1 MSSIDERVVQMEF
14 ENAQFE
20 KNAKKSIKT
29 LDELKKNL
37 DLSKAVKS
45 FNELDKAS
53 RAVSLDSIGNSLS
66 NIESKFSALGI
77 MGVTTLRNI
86 SQEVFNTG
94 KQIAEMFTI
103 APVKS
108 GLEEYETQINAVQTI
123 LANTQSKG
131 ITLDQVNAAL
141 DELNHYADMT
151 IYNFTEMTRN
161 IGTFTA
167 AGVDLDTSVAAI
179 KGIANLAAVSGSTSQ
194 QASTAMYQLSQ
205 ALATGT
211 VKLQDWNS
219 VVNAGMGGQ
228 VFQEALKDT
237 ARVHGIAIDQ
247 MIEEE
252 GSFRETLTKGWLS
265 SEVLTETLSKFTG
278 DLTQAQIE
286 SMGYTADQAKEIVK
300 LGQTANDAATK
311 VKTFTQLMDTL
322 KEAAQ
327 SGWTESWETIIGDF
341 EQAKELWTGVSDVLG
356 DMIQKSADSRNTL
369 LKGALTNKW
378 DKLTQ
383 KIEDA
388 GVSVDSFNE
397 SAKEILNANGYNADA
412 LIEKYGSLEKVF
424 RAGVVPAKLLKE
436 AINGIG
442 NSKSNLSGITEL
454 LKFGS
459 SGEDVK
465 KVQQALKDLGYSF
478 EQFGIDGII
487 GSETDAAIRAFQ
499 EFKGLDVD
507 GIVGPK
513 TLEAL
518 SGMGESAK
526 SAVEGIDDLVDGI
539 TELGG
544 RELLIDS
551 AKNAFSALMKVVTQ
565 VKNAFRSIFPKIT
578 ADQLYGWIEQIH
590 KFSESLEMSGSTA
603 NKIRNSFKGLFA
615 LLDIIRML
623 AGGTLSIAFE
633 GLKAVLGAF
642 NLDILDVT
650 NSVGKALIAFRNW
663 IKTNSVFEKGVQK
676 AAEWIKNG
684 ISLLKTWYDEFKS
697 IPEVQ
702 EFALKFQNGF
712 QELISNFPSGI
723 DKAAS
728 SFVSGAK
735 VLVSALKRWYSEF
748 MQLPQVQDFMTKME
762 SVFGPVIEY
771 VSRWVNIGREKISE
785 IIEVFKHLDKLSLD
799 DVIGYFRSIKDSI
812 INWFTELISQIT
824 NFKNNLSG
832 AATGAGNSIM
842 EFLKIFQPLIDFA
855 KKNAGAFIAIGS
867 LIVILKSVHRIV
879 ETVSSIAGGLGRL
892 TTGLT
897 GVFDSLS
904 GVLKSVSRYL
914 DTQSEIQKSKAKAD
928 FWYTLAKSI
937 ALIAGSIALLSR
949 LDTAKMIIG
958 ATVLGAFM
966 GGMAILSTTAK
977 KWGGT
982 IPNMAGMA
990 ASILILIGALKLLET
1005 VKIDAG
1011 LIPRFVM
1018 LGVLMAAMVIA
1029 MKALSNVDGSK
1040 FSGKS
1045 AVNILALAVSMRILV
1060 SAIKALGEV
1069 DVAAAYVNI
1078 PILAAAI
1085 GGMVVIA
1092 KAASNLSFSS
1102 AAGLLML
1109 PVSLMLLVHAIDMI
1123 AGIDVS
1129 KITSNL
1135 GAFVSVFIML
1145 TLLMAISKKAG
1156 ANSAKFGIGIVG
1168 IAVSL
1173 KILIS
1178 VIDELGSIRSGKLT
1192 RGIAAMSL
1200 LVAFIGAM
1208 AAITNRVNSLSSPI
1222 KTGTGLLLM
1231 SASIAVLAASVA
1243 ALSAITPS
1251 RLAGATA
1258 AIGALILCFAG
1269 LSAASQFAKG
1279 SIKSIFTMTV
1289 CLGLLAGVMIALS
1302 FIDPEKLQ
1310 NAATA
1315 LSSIMLG
1322 FAAVMAT
1329 SKLSTNLIANTAI
1342 LVVTL
1347 LGITGIFYLME
1358 GLDTD
1363 GLLVK
1368 AASLSLVLRALSSAM
1383 LASSKVPI
1391 TGALQGVGAIAIFIG
1406 GLAGIVA
1413 IAGWLSKLEGF
1424 NAAITAG
1431 GNFLENLGNALG
1443 KFAGGILGGIGEAT
1457 SASLPAI
1464 GKNLSDF
1471 ADSIAPF
1478 FTTMSSLDTN
1488 VGSTISSVAGSIVAI
1503 TGAQVLNGV
1512 SNLLSFLSGGNS
1524 LTDFGEELAAFGTS
1538 LTTYAKSVDG
1548 LNAESITNASEAM
1561 MSIVEFADSIPNEGG
1576 AISYLIGDNTLSKFG
1591 EELAA
1596 FGPQFAAYANAV
1608 QGIKD
1613 DTLTA
1618 STAAAQSI
1626 VAFAQ
1631 DIPTN
1636 GGLLGL
1642 LMGNNKMSTFGENLA
1657 TFGTY
1662 FSQYATAVQGVTEED
1677 LASSTA
1683 AANAIVAFAQDIPT
1697 TGGFLSVLMGDN
1709 DMQTFGE
1716 NLVDFADGF
1725 VQYYDTIKGVNFEKL
1740 SSITGEITD
1749 LVALS
1754 STLVGTDLSDLAGIG
1769 YSLNQF
1775 AQSLVVQYST
1785 VFTDNQQIITAGENM
1800 IASLTNGIS
1809 NKESDVSSS
1818 FTSVLDSCVSQINNY
1833 YSEFEASGAY
1843 IMDGLAQGIASNKSS
1858 AIEQA
1863 SSAAAEALKAAN
1875 ATLGIHSPSKEFE
1888 KTGMYSDMG
1897 LARGF
1902 RSYGRIVT
1910 KASSGVANTAMSSV
1924 QNVLANLASVV
1935 DAGVNSEPL
1944 ISPVVDLSHVRSGMS
1959 QVNSMFG
1966 RTQSLGVSANL
1977 RAVNANIE
1985 KIQNGSSNDDV
1996 IAAINSLGKSVSSRG
2011 GNTYVIDGIT
2021 YDDGSNISD
2030 AVQTLVRAARMKR
2043 RA

>member
-131 ITLDQVNAAL
+131 TTLDQVNAAL

-356 DMIQKSADSRNTL
+356 GMIQKSADSRNTL

-388 GVSVDSFNE
+388 GASVDSFNE
-397 SAKEILNANGYNADA
+397 SAKEVLNANGYNADA

-442 NSKSNLSGITEL
+442 NSKSKLSGITEL

-650 NSVGKALIAFRNW
+650 NSVGKVLIAFRNW

-748 MQLPQVQDFMTKME
+748 MQLPKVQDFMTKME

-771 VSRWVNIGREKISE
+771 ISRLVNIGREKISE
-785 IIEVFKHLDKLSLD
+785 IIEVFKHLDELSLD

-812 INWFTELISQIT
+812 VNWFTELISQIT

-904 GVLKSVSRYL
+904 GVFKAVSRYL
-914 DTQSEIQKSKAKAD
+914 DTQAQIQKSKAKAD

-937 ALIAGSIALLSR
+937 ALIAASIAVLSQ
-949 LDTAKMIIG
+949 LDRDKMIASA
-958 ATVLGAFM
+958 ATLVVFM
-966 GGMAILSTTAK
+966 GMME
-977 KWGGT
+977 WGGT
-982 IPNMAGMA
+982 IPNMTGMT

-1005 VKIDAG
+1005 VKIDVGIIPRLMLLAG
-1011 LIPRFVM
+1011 LM
-1018 LGVLMAAMVIA
+1018 TALVIA
-1029 MKALSNVDGSK
+1029 MNALSNVDGSK

-1135 GAFVSVFIML
+1135 GAFVSVFVTL
-1145 TLLMAISKKAG
+1145 ALLMVVTKKAG

-1208 AAITNRVNSLSSPI
+1208 AAITNRVNSLSNPI

-1251 RLAGATA
+1251 RLAGATT

-1289 CLGLLAGVMIALS
+1289 CLGLLAGVMVALS

-1310 NAATA
+1310 NATTA

-1329 SKLSTNLIANTAI
+1329 SKLSTHLLANTAI

-1383 LASSKVPI
+1383 VVSSKVPI

-1413 IAGWLSKLEGF
+1413 IAGWLSKLEGL

-1443 KFAGGILGGIGEAT
+1443 KFAGGILGGIGEAA

-1524 LTDFGEELAAFGTS
+1524 LTDFGEELAVFGTS

-1596 FGPQFAAYANAV
+1596 FGPQFATYANAV

-1618 STAAAQSI
+1618 STTAAQSI

-1935 DAGVNSEPL
+1935 DAGVNSEPV

-2021 YDDGSNISD
+2021 YDDGSDISD